1 MLIKKAFV
9 TGGAGFIGSHIVDAL
24 LARGC
29 AVVVYDNFCTG
40 RRDYLAKSE
49 DGRLAVVEGDVLD
62 MPRLTA
68 AMAGCDFVFH
78 WQANA
83 DVRGGQTNTRIDLE
97 QNTIATWNVLDAMRK
112 NEIKGLAFASSS
124 AVYGEPDVFPTP
136 ESYAPVQT
144 SLYGA
149 SKLAGEAMI
158 EAYCEYF
165 GMRSFMFRFVS
176 WIGERYSHGVIFDFM
191 KKLQQDP
198 TRLQVLGDGQQRK
211 SYLYV
216 RDGVSAIMAAID
228 KSAGNKNIYNIG
240 HHDYINV
247 VDLAKI
253 LLQELGLKDL
263 KMEFTGSKR
272 GWVGDSPF
280 VHLDTSRIAA
290 LGWKPQT
297 SIEEGIRKTVRF
309 LSDHRQILAQRI

>member
-9 TGGAGFIGSHIVDAL
+9 TGGAGFIGSHIVDEL
-24 LARGC
+24 LARG
-29 AVVVYDNFCTG
+29 ATVVVYDNLCTG
-40 RRDYLAKSE
+40 RREYLPKSRE
-49 DGRLAVVEGDVLD
+49 DRLTLIEGDVLD
-62 MPRLTA
+62 MERLTG

-83 DVRGGQTNTRIDLE
+83 DVRGGQANTRVDLE

-124 AVYGEPDVFPTP
+124 AVYGEPEIFPTP
-136 ESYAPVQT
+136 ESYAPTQT

-191 KKLQQDP
+191 KKLQQDR

-216 RDGVSAIMAAID
+216 RDGVSAIMRAIE
-228 KSAGNKNIYNIG
+228 KSGGSKNIYNIG

-247 VDLAKI
+247 VDLARI
-253 LLQELGLKDL
+253 VLQELGLKDL

-280 VHLDTSRIAA
+280 VHLDTSKIAA
-290 LGWKPQT
+290 LGWKAET
-297 SIEEGIRKTVRF
+297 SIENGIRRTVQYLRENR
-309 LSDHRQILAQRI
+309 HIITERH

>member
-1 MLIKKAFV
+1 MLIKKAIV
-9 TGGAGFIGSHIVDAL
+9 TGGAGFIGSHIVDEL
-24 LARGC
+24 LVRGST
-29 AVVVYDNFCTG
+29 VVVYDNFCTG
-40 RRDYLAKSE
+40 RREYLPKPQE
-49 DGRLAVVEGDVLD
+49 GRLTVVEGDVLD
-62 MPRLTA
+62 MDRLTT
-68 AMAGCDFVFH
+68 AMAGCDFAFH

-83 DVRGGQTNTRIDLE
+83 DVRGGQANTRVDLE
-97 QNTIATWNVLDAMRK
+97 QNTLATWNVLDAMRK
-112 NEIKGLAFASSS
+112 NEVKGLAFASSS
-124 AVYGEPDVFPTP
+124 AVYGEPEIFPTP
-136 ESYAPVQT
+136 ESYAPTQT

-216 RDGVSAIMAAID
+216 RDGVSAIMLAIQ
-228 KSAGNKNIYNIG
+228 KSVGNKNIYNIG

-253 LLQELGLKDL
+253 VLQELGLKDL

-272 GWVGDSPF
+272 GWIGDSPF
-280 VHLDTSRIAA
+280 VHLDTSKIAA
-290 LGWKPQT
+290 LGWKAKT
-297 SIEEGIRKTVRF
+297 SIEDGIRRTVQY
-309 LSDHRQILAQRI
+309 LRQNQHIITERH